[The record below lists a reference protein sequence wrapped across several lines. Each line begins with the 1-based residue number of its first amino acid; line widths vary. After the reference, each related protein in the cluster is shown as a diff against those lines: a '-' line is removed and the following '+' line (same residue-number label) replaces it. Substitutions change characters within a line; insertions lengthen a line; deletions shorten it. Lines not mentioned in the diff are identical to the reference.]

1 MLHNLIANKNFILY
15 YKIIINK
22 DNMYHFFLAAA
33 FLASFLPFPA
43 GALSAASFSLAF
55 LSASIAYFLSLIF
68 YSFFLTVSAS
78 ILMVVWQR
86 PQ

>member
-1 MLHNLIANKNFILY
+1 LP
-15 YKIIINK
+15 
-22 DNMYHFFLAAA
+22 

-55 LSASIAYFLSLIF
+55 FSAYKAAFFFFMIS
-68 YSFFLTVSAS
+68 SFFLTVSAS
-78 ILMVVWQR
+78 ILMVVWQN